1 MESVLSARERR
12 GKVNVENSHT
22 VALVGNPN
30 VGKSVIFNALTG
42 ARAAVSNY
50 PGTTV
55 SVSSGTVRIGELTIE
70 LIDTPGMYSLLPISE
85 EEQVAR
91 TLLFESRPRVAVN
104 VMDAR
109 NIERMLPFT
118 FQLIESGLD
127 LILVLN
133 MMDEAESAGLRIDHR
148 VLTERLGVEAIPA
161 VAVTGKGINELKE
174 AIYERFDSDSNLADV
189 S

>member
-1 MESVLSARERR
+1 MQIDKRKPAC
-12 GKVNVENSHT
+12 

-55 SVSSGTVRIGELTIE
+55 SVSKGTAHIGDIAVE

-91 TLLFESRPRVAVN
+91 DVLFEAKPRVTIHVI
-104 VMDAR
+104 DAR
-109 NIERMLPFT
+109 NLERMLSFT
-118 FQLIESGLD
+118 FQLLESGLD
-127 LILVLN
+127 LILALN
-133 MMDEAESAGLRIDHR
+133 MMDEAGAAGLRID
-148 VLTERLGVEAIPA
+148 LEILADTLGIPVIPM
-161 VAVTGKGINELKE
+161 VAVKGRGIDSLKE
-174 AIYERFDSDSNLADV
+174 VIRERTNVDLAEV